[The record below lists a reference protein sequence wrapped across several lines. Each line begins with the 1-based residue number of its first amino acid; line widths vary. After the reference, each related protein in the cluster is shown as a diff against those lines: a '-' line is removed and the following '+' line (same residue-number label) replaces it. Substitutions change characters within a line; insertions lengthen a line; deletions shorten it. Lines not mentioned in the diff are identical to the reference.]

1 MIGWKMYKRILFSI
15 KMETA
20 NYPDLIL
27 QTTQKLSEMNDHKI
41 VDSTVNLQK
50 VKEKI
55 FSSLEYRPTNNKIE
69 ELENEL
75 KQYETEMDNIKNEIS
90 RRQEL

>member
-1 MIGWKMYKRILFSI
+1 MYKRILFSI

-27 QTTQKLSEMNDHKI
+27 QTAQKLSEMNDYKI
-41 VDSTVNLQK
+41 VDFTVNLQK

-55 FSSLEYRPTNNKIE
+55 FSSLEYSPANNKIE

-75 KQYETEMDNIKNEIS
+75 KKYETETQNIKDEILK
-90 RRQEL
+90 RQGL